1 MKNSPLPGAS
11 LSFMASM
18 ILISSTVTGCS
29 LFSPHYEDI
38 TVYSSEPAAEIFI
51 NGDLVG
57 KGKGTKSVLRDKDV
71 TVMAKLAGYQPATE
85 QIRPRFSTTGVL
97 DMVGG
102 ILILVPFLG
111 ALSPGFWQHEQTQIT
126 LVLTKE

>member
-1 MKNSPLPGAS
+1 M
-11 LSFMASM
+11 
-18 ILISSTVTGCS
+18 
-29 LFSPHYEDI
+29 
-38 TVYSSEPAAEIFI
+38 
-51 NGDLVG
+51 G